1 MRNDP
6 GSRPASIL
14 APQAKGGHRVNAW
27 VDAYTDW
34 VISNLVGYKG
44 TSRTDVAST
53 LLREWI
59 TANKG
64 ELERLG
70 LWPPEIRAGRAVIIP
85 PGA

>member
-1 MRNDP
+1 
-6 GSRPASIL
+6 
-14 APQAKGGHRVNAW
+14 VNAW
-27 VDAYTDW
+27 VDAYTSW

-44 TSRTDVAST
+44 TSRTDVATT

-59 TANKG
+59 TANRG

-70 LWPPEIRAGRAVIIP
+70 LWPPEIRAGRAVIVP